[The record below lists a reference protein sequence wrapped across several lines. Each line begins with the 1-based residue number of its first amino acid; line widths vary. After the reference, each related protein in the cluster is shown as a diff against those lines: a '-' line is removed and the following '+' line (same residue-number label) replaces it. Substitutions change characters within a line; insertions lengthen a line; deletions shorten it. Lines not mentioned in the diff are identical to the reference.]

1 VSGRGL
7 RLAVFG
13 LTVSS
18 SWGNSHAK
26 MWRGLARALSRLKVS
41 ITFFERHASH
51 FADARDGLSFPGID
65 LVLYDDWAGVEA
77 KAREA
82 VLGADAAIVTSLCP
96 DGPAAADLV
105 RARAPFAIFYDL
117 DTPMTL
123 GALDGP
129 PAPYLPR
136 DGMIGFDLVLSA
148 TGGPALDLLARR
160 FGADPVWPL
169 YAGVD
174 PEEYSAEPSARRA
187 DVALS
192 YLGTYAPDRQW
203 LLASLF
209 VEAARRLPDRVFL
222 IGGAQYPH
230 DFPWTPNTLF
240 VRHVDPA
247 QHRRFYGAAPLTL
260 NVTRAS
266 MARIGYCPTL
276 RLFEAAACETVVVSD
291 IWEGIESFFAPG
303 EEILLAQ
310 SVDDVVGAIELGE
323 GELVRMARRARQR
336 VLDEHTAAHR
346 ASELMWLMENGASR
360 PVSTIA
366 GLGGAG
372 RLDSGAP

>member
-1 VSGRGL
+1 MSARGL
-7 RLAVFG
+7 HLAVFG

-26 MWRGLARALSRLKVS
+26 MWRGLARALARLKVRL
-41 ITFFERHASH
+41 TFFERHDSR
-51 FADARDGLSFPGID
+51 FADARDGVSFPGID
-65 LVLYDDWAGVEA
+65 LVLYDDWAAVEGR
-77 KAREA
+77 ARAA

-105 RARAPFAIFYDL
+105 RARARFAIFYDL
-117 DTPMTL
+117 DTPVTL
-123 GALDGP
+123 GAPDGP

-136 DGMIGFDLVLSA
+136 DGMLGFDLVLSA
-148 TGGPALDLLARR
+148 TGGPALEALARR

-169 YAGVD
+169 YGGVD
-174 PEEYSAEPSARRA
+174 PEEYSAEPGARRT

-192 YLGTYAPDRQW
+192 YLGTYVPERQW

-276 RLFEAAACETVVVSD
+276 RLFEAAACETAVVSD
-291 IWEGIESFFAPG
+291 IWDGIETFFAPG

-310 SVDDVVGAIELGE
+310 SVEDVIGAIELGE
-323 GELVRMARRARQR
+323 GELGRIGRRARQR
-336 VLDEHTAAHR
+336 VLDEHSAAHR
-346 ASELMWLMENGASR
+346 ASELLWLMENGAAR
-360 PVSTIA
+360 PLSDASGVGVA
-366 GLGGAG
+366 G
-372 RLDSGAP
+372 SEAP

>member
-1 VSGRGL
+1 MSGRGL
-7 RLAVFG
+7 HLAVFG

-26 MWRGLARALSRLKVS
+26 TWRALGRALARMKVR
-41 ITFFERHASH
+41 ITFFERHAPH
-51 FADARDGLSFPGID
+51 FADARDGLTFPGID
-65 LVLYDDWAGVEA
+65 LVLYDEWAAVEP

-96 DGPAAADLV
+96 HGPEAADLV

-117 DTPMTL
+117 DTPTTL
-123 GALDGP
+123 GAPDGP

-136 DGMIGFDLVLSA
+136 DGMLGFDLVLSA

-169 YAGVD
+169 YGGVD
-174 PEEYSAEPSARRA
+174 PEEYTAEPGARRA
-187 DVALS
+187 DVAMS
-192 YLGTYAPDRQW
+192 YLGTYVPDRQW
-203 LLASLF
+203 LLSSLF
-209 VEAARRLPDRVFL
+209 LEAARRLPERVFL

-230 DFPWTPNTLF
+230 DTPWTPNTLF
-240 VRHVDPA
+240 VPHVDPT

-276 RLFEAAACETVVVSD
+276 RLFEAAACETVVISD
-291 IWEGIESFFAPG
+291 IWPGIETFFAPG

-310 SVDDVVGAIELGE
+310 SADDILGAIELGE
-323 GELVRMARRARQR
+323 SELGRIGRQARQR
-336 VLDEHTAAHR
+336 VLDEHSAAHR
-346 ASELMWLMENGASR
+346 ASELLWLMENGASR
-360 PVSTIA
+360 ALSSVAA
-366 GLGGAG
+366 GVGGNI
-372 RLDSGAP
+372 RSEAP